1 MIHAKCCSKRLRIK
15 NAPGGAFFVAGRSEQ
30 AADVAVFINIDV
42 VGSGRFRQPRHFHD
56 GAGDGDDKS
65 RTGGNLHFA
74 DVQREALRAAERFRV
89 VRERV
94 LGFRHADGQVAVA
107 QFFQILQGLARFV
120 AERNVRRAVEF
131 LRDGADFFHER
142 QVVRIKRGAA
152 ACTLFAGVDDCA
164 GERFAAFTAMRPHF
178 AQGDFHAAFGTGFF
192 DERQFGI
199 AVALE
204 AVDGD
209 DDRQAEYVFQVG
221 NVAQQVGQALFQGL
235 DVFFAQVFF
244 RHAAVVF
251 QGADGGDDHGRIGF
265 QAGQAAFDV
274 AEFFRAQIRAEARF
288 GNGIIGQMQGEAG
301 GGNGIAAVGDV
312 GEWAAV
318 DEGGRAAYGLHQIR
332 LDGVFQKCGHRAV
345 GVQVFSVNGATVFGV
360 GNQDVAQ
367 TVFQVGQVFGQTEY
381 GHDFGCHGDV
391 EAVGTQHA
399 VGRLAVAA
407 DDVAQLAVVHVHR
420 APPQHAFGVDVQR
433 VALIDVVVEHG
444 GKQIVGRADGVEVAG
459 EVQVDVFHRQNLR
472 ITAARRAALD
482 AEHGAQRRFAH
493 GDHGLFADVVQ
504 CVGQADGY
512 RGLAFARR
520 GRIDGGYQN
529 QTAFPVGQGKG
540 FGGIDF
546 RFVVAVWLKLVLAD
560 AQLGGN
566 FAYRADG
573 GFAGDFGIG
582 FETHGILAFQ
592 RVGMGRI
599 ISEAV

>member
-1 MIHAKCCSKRLRIK
+1 MLWGRL
-15 NAPGGAFFVAGRSEQ
+15 EQ
-30 AADVAVFINIDV
+30 SGDVAVFVHVDFF
-42 VGSGRFRQPRHFHD
+42 GGRYFRQTGHFHD
-56 GAGDGDDKS
+56 AAADGDDEARAGRQGQAADGDGEAA
-65 RTGGNLHFA
+65 RTAQKFG
-74 DVQREALRAAERFRV
+74 VVAERILR
-89 VRERV
+89 
-94 LGFRHADGQVAVA
+94 FRHAHRQFVQA
-107 QFFQILQGLARFV
+107 QFFQRRDFRACFGTEVYIG
-120 AERNVRRAVEF
+120 RAVDF
-131 LRDGADFFHER
+131 LRDGAQLVGDAVVDIIGVGEIVGLVFDGGNDFAR
-142 QVVRIKRGAA
+142 QVRAA
-152 ACTLFAGVDDCA
+152 
-164 GERFAAFTAMRPHF
+164 FAAFAPHF
-178 AQGDFHAAFGTGFF
+178 GQRYFHAVFGTGRLNQG
-192 DERQFGI
+192 EFG
-199 AVALE
+199 VGVGNE

-209 DDRQAEYVFQVG
+209 DHGQAEDGFEVGDVFE
-221 NVAQQVGQALFQGL
+221 QVGQAALQGFEVFRAQLFFG
-235 DVFFAQVFF
+235 
-244 RHAAVVF
+244 HAAVVF
-251 QGADGGDDHGRIGF
+251 ECAHGGDDHGGIGF
-265 QAGQAAFDV
+265 EAGKAAFDV
-274 AEFFRAQIRAEARF
+274 AEFFRTQIGAEAGF
-288 GNGIIGQMQGEAG
+288 GNGVVGQMQGKAG
-301 GGNGIAAVGDV
+301 GGYRVAAVGDI
-312 GEWAAV
+312 GEGAAV

-332 LDGVFQKCGHRAV
+332 LDGVFQKCGHRTV
-345 GVQVFSVNGATVFGV
+345 GVQVFGVNGAAVFGV
-360 GNQDVAQ
+360 GNQNVAQ
-367 TVFQVGQVFGQTEY
+367 TVFQVGQVFGQAEY
-381 GHDFGCHGDV
+381 GHHFGCHGDV

-399 VGRLAVAA
+399 VGRFAVAA

-444 GKQIVGRADGVEVAG
+444 GKQVVGRTDGVEVAG

-504 CVGQADGY
+504 RVGQTDGY

-520 GRIDGGYQN
+520 GRVDGGNQN

-546 RFVVAVWLKLVLAD
+546 RFVVAVWLELVLAN